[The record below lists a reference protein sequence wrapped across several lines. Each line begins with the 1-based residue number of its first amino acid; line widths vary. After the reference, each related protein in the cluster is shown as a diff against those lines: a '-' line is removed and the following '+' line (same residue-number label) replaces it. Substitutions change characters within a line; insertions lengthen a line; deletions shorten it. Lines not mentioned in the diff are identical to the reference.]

1 MAMRKKVS
9 AENRLAYNGS
19 ASKLILAIIFIGL
32 TLFRLDNKLL
42 HVVRH
47 HHDAVN
53 KVENNDNDTDTDIHL
68 VHTLND
74 NNNNSNQTSEK
85 SASGSA
91 NTDGLTGRRQA
102 MGYEFAHVTHT
113 HSSSADVWPIAFDTL
128 QKFGYDTAPSDM
140 EFYVCLDNNTEAISN
155 LTSQW
160 PWLRPVIYT
169 DELYPSKVAQCLDK
183 IDAPYVFHMMEE

>member
-1 MAMRKKVS
+1 MPAFIYFH
-9 AENRLAYNGS
+9 EQQ
-19 ASKLILAIIFIGL
+19 KLWF
-32 TLFRLDNKLL
+32 TLSSTSTAFTARNNTTNT
-42 HVVRH
+42 R
-47 HHDAVN
+47 
-53 KVENNDNDTDTDIHL
+53 VEI
-68 VHTLND
+68 
-74 NNNNSNQTSEK
+74 
-85 SASGSA
+85 
-91 NTDGLTGRRQA
+91 A

-113 HSSSADVWPIAFDTL
+113 HSYSADVWPIAFDTL